1 MFTLEALIIILSY
14 LFGGIPTS
22 YLVAKHKKNIDIRN
36 YGSGNIGAANAI
48 TQIGKIS
55 GFSIGLFDS
64 FIKGTCVILLCKL
77 LGFSITTQI
86 LSGLFTI
93 IGHCWSPYIKFTGG
107 RGVATSVG
115 VVIGFNLLPEIII
128 LTLIMGILGGII
140 FKETSIW
147 AALSIPILIML
158 NLLFNRP
165 TDIIYLSLLI
175 GLILIIKRL
184 TANWEPIDPKQS
196 IFKLI
201 LNRAIWDRDIKN
213 KEKWINRLPK

>member
-1 MFTLEALIIILSY
+1 MEALIIILSY

-22 YLVAKHKKNIDIRN
+22 YLIAKHKKNIDIRN

-64 FIKGTCVILLCKL
+64 FIKGTCVILLCKFL
-77 LGFSITTQI
+77 EFNITIQI

-147 AALSIPILIML
+147 AAISIPILIIL
-158 NLLFNRP
+158 NLLFHRP
-165 TDIIYLSLLI
+165 TEIIYLSLSI
-175 GLILIIKRL
+175 GLILIFKRL
-184 TANWEPIDPKQS
+184 TANWEPINQKQS
-196 IFKLI
+196 IFRLM

-213 KEKWINRLPK
+213 KQKWINRLPK

>member
-1 MFTLEALIIILSY
+1 M
-14 LFGGIPTS
+14 
-22 YLVAKHKKNIDIRN
+22 
-36 YGSGNIGAANAI
+36 
-48 TQIGKIS
+48 
-55 GFSIGLFDS
+55 
-64 FIKGTCVILLCKL
+64 
-77 LGFSITTQI
+77 
-86 LSGLFTI
+86 SGLFTI

-147 AALSIPILIML
+147 AAISIPILIML

-165 TDIIYLSLLI
+165 TEIIYLSLSI